1 VILSISL
8 RSLDVSCTAVAWRTH
23 CYGNHSSNCKAFNL
37 DGLAAYKM
45 SKFRQ
50 LLKLPT
56 AVSGGIVFCGW
67 VEMRLAGSRGVG
79 SFKAILVDLQ

>member
-1 VILSISL
+1 MFL
-8 RSLDVSCTAVAWRTH
+8 APPPGARTV
-23 CYGNHSSNCKAFNL
+23 YGNHSSNCKALNL

-67 VEMRLAGSRGVG
+67 VEMRLAGFRGVG
-79 SFKAILVDLQ
+79 SLEAILVDLQCQDLRF